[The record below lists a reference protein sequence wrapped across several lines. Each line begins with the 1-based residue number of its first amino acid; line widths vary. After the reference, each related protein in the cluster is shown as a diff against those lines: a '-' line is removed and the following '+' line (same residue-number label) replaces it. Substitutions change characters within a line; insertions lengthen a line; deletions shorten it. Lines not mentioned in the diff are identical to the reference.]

1 MILRQAQEG
10 RPLLITDC
18 DEVLLHMV
26 KHFRDWLDEHHDID
40 FRIGAGDFQ
49 KSMQRRSGA
58 GPLQQEEMWALLHGF
73 FPSEMERQTL
83 VPHAAEALAALAEQA
98 DIVVLTNLAD
108 DCQKPR
114 LEQLSRHGI
123 NHRVVCNQGGKGTP
137 VAALVEEFAP
147 SVTVFVDDLPVH
159 HTSVAKYA
167 PAVHRLHM
175 VSEPELAVA
184 MPPAADA
191 HARIDDWREA
201 QAWIAARFAA
211 GQPANTEKEDA

>member
-1 MILRQAQEG
+1 MTLRQAQDR

-26 KHFRDWLDEHHDID
+26 KHFRTWLDEHHDID
-40 FRIGAGDFQ
+40 FTIGAGDFQ
-49 KSMQRRSGA
+49 QSIKRRNTVE
-58 GPLQQEEMWALLHGF
+58 PLQQEEMWGLLHGF
-73 FPSEMERQTL
+73 FPGEMARQTL
-83 VPHAAEALAALAEQA
+83 VPHAADALASLAETA

-108 DCQKPR
+108 ECRQPR
-114 LEQLSRHGI
+114 FDQLAAHGI
-123 NHRVVCNQGGKGTP
+123 HHRVVCNQGGKGTP
-137 VAALVEEFAP
+137 VAALVAEYEP

-159 HTSVAKYA
+159 HTSVAKHA
-167 PAVHRLHM
+167 PGVHRLHM
-175 VSEPELAVA
+175 VSEPELAPA

-211 GQPANTEKEDA
+211 GQPAAHAKEDA